1 MLHALGADGDILE
14 LFRRGFEGHLRQY
27 TEAKTV
33 EVPFARDGMYYK
45 EFPVSLDWFHHG
57 EGFSAFFH
65 YGLCDPGD
73 RRYLQRARRYAG
85 FYMDEDPQAPNYDP
99 RHRLIRSLL
108 NGSRGPML
116 RKATALDWA
125 GDPIEVE
132 GRFRLLHSERS
143 YAEMLA
149 HFEEYTDV
157 AGDHPNNL
165 GATQLAHTAFALGG
179 GERYRD
185 WLLEYVDAWVER
197 TDENGGIIPSNVG
210 LDGSIGGECG
220 GRWWGGCYGWGFTVT
235 VPQTGEPA
243 HRCCAYARAFY
254 GFANAL
260 LMNGKTVLHRP
271 LERGHRPRQRQ
282 RRRDRR
288 PHHVP
293 PHARRRGLVRPPADP
308 LRRRRP
314 ADLVLVPGGPG
325 RRTRRGRRLGGF
337 RAWKRRRLSRK
348 GTRIRPRAAAPPRRR
363 DARRHDHPRHPP
375 VGRHERLNPAVTENL
390 TRLMLGGLPT
400 GRDGHSLHCR
410 LRYFDADRRR
420 AGLPRDVGALVE
432 RMDAE
437 NVDVSL
443 VNLSPVHERTV
454 VVQGGAYAEHR
465 SEVVS
470 RAGQSVEIQGG
481 IDSQRRSAFVVAPGA
496 GMRRSAAH
504 RPAALRAPADLRLS
518 LGPAMTAPAG
528 TARFAD
534 DSEERSN
541 PMSEALRKFRV
552 SNDALDDGEELR
564 RRIAGEGY
572 LFFRGLQDA
581 DRMLALRR
589 DMLSVIAEAGWL
601 VPGTDPA
608 DGIADPSRACTEG
621 DPEYTP
627 VYSAVYKL
635 ESFHRAGHWPEVLDL
650 MGKVIGQPVLP
661 HPQKIARLWFR
672 SSPTTPPPCTRTSYT
687 SRGTSTPTP
696 AGPRSATARS
706 SWDRWR
712 SSPSRTSSRA
722 FSTTTSRSVPGV

>member
-1 MLHALGADGDILE
+1 MNPPRWALLERQLLDAQAEACREFYERYFDERGYLLCVPRWGGDDGPDDAAENQLNWTVLHALGADDDILD

-57 EGFSAFFH
+57 EGFSSFFH
-65 YGLCDPGD
+65 YGLSDPYD
-73 RRYLQRARRYAG
+73 RRYLQRSRRYAG

-99 RHRLIRSLL
+99 RHRLIRSLM

-132 GRFRLLHSERS
+132 GRFRLVHNEGS

-165 GATQLAHTAFALGG
+165 GATQLALTAFALGG

-197 TDENGGIIPSNVG
+197 TDENDGIIPSNIG
-210 LDGSIGGECG
+210 LDGRIGGECG

-243 HRCCAYARAFY
+243 HRCCAYSRPFY

-260 LMNGKTVLHRP
+260 LITGKESYVDLWRGVIDRVNDNAAEIDGRTMYPRMHGDEGWYAHQPAPFDAGALQTWFWSQDAQDAERVGDDWVAFVRGGGGSFP
-271 LERGHRPRQRQ
+271 EKALES
-282 RRRDRR
+282 D
-288 PHHVP
+288 
-293 PHARRRGLVRPPADP
+293 LEL
-308 LRRRRP
+308 LRRRVAEMR
-314 ADLVLVPGGPG
+314 ADSTTPD
-325 RRTRRGRRLGGF
+325 T
-337 RAWKRRRLSRK
+337 RLSDDMN
-348 GTRIRPRAAAPPRRR
+348 G
-363 DARRHDHPRHPP
+363 
-375 VGRHERLNPAVTENL
+375 LNPAVTENL

-410 LRYFDADRRR
+410 LRYFDPDRRR
-420 AGLPRDVGALVE
+420 AGLPPDVGALVE

-465 SEVVS
+465 SELVS
-470 RAGQSVEIQGG
+470 CGGQDAELQGG
-481 IDSQRRSAFVVAPGA
+481 FDSQRRSAFVVRLTPGC
-496 GMRRSAAH
+496 GGQVRIRQLRYAH
-504 RPAALRAPADLRLS
+504 PP
-518 LGPAMTAPAG
+518 T
-528 TARFAD
+528 FAF
-534 DSEERSN
+534 
-541 PMSEALRKFRV
+541 P
-552 SNDALDDGEELR
+552 
-564 RRIAGEGY
+564 
-572 LFFRGLQDA
+572 
-581 DRMLALRR
+581 
-589 DMLSVIAEAGWL
+589 
-601 VPGTDPA
+601 
-608 DGIADPSRACTEG
+608 
-621 DPEYTP
+621 
-627 VYSAVYKL
+627 
-635 ESFHRAGHWPEVLDL
+635 
-650 MGKVIGQPVLP
+650 
-661 HPQKIARLWFR
+661 
-672 SSPTTPPPCTRTSYT
+672 
-687 SRGTSTPTP
+687 
-696 AGPRSATARS
+696 
-706 SWDRWR
+706 WDR
-712 SSPSRTSSRA
+712 P
-722 FSTTTSRSVPGV
+722 

>member
-1 MLHALGADGDILE
+1 MHPPRWALLERQLLDAQAEACREFYDRYFDERGYLLCVPRWGGDDGPDDAAENQLNWTVLHALGADDDILE

-65 YGLCDPGD
+65 YGLSDPYD

-85 FYMDEDPQAPNYDP
+85 FYMGEDPQAPNYDR
-99 RHRLIRSLL
+99 RHRLIRSLM

-197 TDENGGIIPSNVG
+197 TDENDGIIPSNVG

-235 VPQTGEPA
+235 VPQTGAPA
-243 HRCCAYARAFY
+243 HRCCACARAFY

-260 LMNGKTVLHRP
+260 LMTGKQSYVDLWRGVIDRVNDNAAEIDGRTMYPRMHGDEGWYAHQPTPFDAGALQTWFWSQDGQDAERVGSDDWVAYVRRNGGAFPEKA
-271 LERGHRPRQRQ
+271 LES
-282 RRRDRR
+282 
-288 PHHVP
+288 
-293 PHARRRGLVRPPADP
+293 
-308 LRRRRP
+308 
-314 ADLVLVPGGPG
+314 DLELL
-325 RRTRRGRRLGGF
+325 RGRVAGM
-337 RAWKRRRLSRK
+337 RADTTTPDTRLSDDMN
-348 GTRIRPRAAAPPRRR
+348 G
-363 DARRHDHPRHPP
+363 
-375 VGRHERLNPAVTENL
+375 LNPAVTENL

-443 VNLSPVHERTV
+443 VNLSPVHERTA

-470 RAGQSVEIQGG
+470 CGGQSVELQGG
-481 IDSQRRSAFVVAPGA
+481 FDSQRRSAFVVRLAPGC
-496 GMRRSAAH
+496 GGQLRIRQRRYAH
-504 RPAALRAPADLRLS
+504 PP
-518 LGPAMTAPAG
+518 T
-528 TARFAD
+528 FAF
-534 DSEERSN
+534 
-541 PMSEALRKFRV
+541 P
-552 SNDALDDGEELR
+552 
-564 RRIAGEGY
+564 
-572 LFFRGLQDA
+572 
-581 DRMLALRR
+581 
-589 DMLSVIAEAGWL
+589 
-601 VPGTDPA
+601 
-608 DGIADPSRACTEG
+608 
-621 DPEYTP
+621 
-627 VYSAVYKL
+627 
-635 ESFHRAGHWPEVLDL
+635 
-650 MGKVIGQPVLP
+650 
-661 HPQKIARLWFR
+661 
-672 SSPTTPPPCTRTSYT
+672 
-687 SRGTSTPTP
+687 
-696 AGPRSATARS
+696 
-706 SWDRWR
+706 WDR
-712 SSPSRTSSRA
+712 P
-722 FSTTTSRSVPGV
+722 

>member
-1 MLHALGADGDILE
+1 MSPPRWALLERQLLDAQAEACREFYDRYFDERGYLLCVPRWGGDDGPDDAAENQLNWTVLHALGADDDILD

-65 YGLCDPGD
+65 YGLSDPYD
-73 RRYLQRARRYAG
+73 RRYLQRARRYTG

-99 RHRLIRSLL
+99 RHRLIRSLM

-132 GRFRLLHSERS
+132 GRFGLLHNERS

-165 GATQLAHTAFALGG
+165 GATQLALTAFALGD

-197 TDENGGIIPSNVG
+197 TDENDGIIPSNIRSRRPYRRRVRRQVVG
-210 LDGSIGGECG
+210 RLLRLGI
-220 GRWWGGCYGWGFTVT
+220 
-235 VPQTGEPA
+235 
-243 HRCCAYARAFY
+243 HR
-254 GFANAL
+254 
-260 LMNGKTVLHRP
+260 HRP
-271 LERGHRPRQRQ
+271 ADRGAGAPLLRLHPRLLRVRQCPADDGEAVVRRSLERGHRPRQRQ

-293 PHARRRGLVRPPADP
+293 AHARRRGLVRPPADP
-308 LRRRRP
+308 FRRRRP
-314 ADLVLVPGGPG
+314 ADLVLVPGTP
-325 RRTRRGRRLGGF
+325 RTPNASATTTGWRSCAEEAVPF
-337 RAWKRRRLSRK
+337 REKALESDLELLRRRVAEMRADTTTPDTRLSDDMN
-348 GTRIRPRAAAPPRRR
+348 G
-363 DARRHDHPRHPP
+363 
-375 VGRHERLNPAVTENL
+375 LNPAVTENL

-410 LRYFDADRRR
+410 LRYFDAGRRR
-420 AGLPRDVGALVE
+420 AGVPRDVGALVE

-465 SEVVS
+465 CELVS
-470 RAGQSVEIQGG
+470 SGGEDFELQGG
-481 IDSQRRSAFVVAPGA
+481 SDSQRRSAFAVRLPPGC
-496 GMRRSAAH
+496 GGLLRIRQRRYAH
-504 RPAALRAPADLRLS
+504 PP
-518 LGPAMTAPAG
+518 T
-528 TARFAD
+528 FAF
-534 DSEERSN
+534 
-541 PMSEALRKFRV
+541 P
-552 SNDALDDGEELR
+552 
-564 RRIAGEGY
+564 
-572 LFFRGLQDA
+572 
-581 DRMLALRR
+581 
-589 DMLSVIAEAGWL
+589 
-601 VPGTDPA
+601 
-608 DGIADPSRACTEG
+608 
-621 DPEYTP
+621 
-627 VYSAVYKL
+627 
-635 ESFHRAGHWPEVLDL
+635 
-650 MGKVIGQPVLP
+650 
-661 HPQKIARLWFR
+661 
-672 SSPTTPPPCTRTSYT
+672 
-687 SRGTSTPTP
+687 
-696 AGPRSATARS
+696 
-706 SWDRWR
+706 WDR
-712 SSPSRTSSRA
+712 P
-722 FSTTTSRSVPGV
+722 

>member
-1 MLHALGADGDILE
+1 MRTLSDMKNHGCSPGGHEPHAPNLTLDTPMHPPRWALLQRQLLDAQAEACREFYERYFDERGYLLCVPRWGGDDGPDDAAENQLNWTVLHALGAEDDILD

-33 EVPFARDGMYYK
+33 EVPFARDGMYYR

-65 YGLCDPGD
+65 YGLSDPYD
-73 RRYLQRARRYAG
+73 RRYLQRARRFAG

-99 RHRLIRSLL
+99 RHRLIRSLM

-132 GRFRLLHSERS
+132 GRFGLLHNERS

-165 GATQLAHTAFALGG
+165 GATQLALTAFALGD

-197 TDENGGIIPSNVG
+197 TDENDGIIPSNIG

-243 HRCCAYARAFY
+243 HRCCAYSRAFY

-260 LMNGKTVLHRP
+260 LMTGKQSYVDLWRGVIDRVNDNAAEIDGRTMYPRMHGDEGWYAHQPTPFDAGALQTWFWSQDAQDAERVGDDWVAFVRGGGGSFP
-271 LERGHRPRQRQ
+271 EKALES
-282 RRRDRR
+282 D
-288 PHHVP
+288 
-293 PHARRRGLVRPPADP
+293 LEL
-308 LRRRRP
+308 LRRRVAEMR
-314 ADLVLVPGGPG
+314 AD
-325 RRTRRGRRLGGF
+325 RTTPDT
-337 RAWKRRRLSRK
+337 RLSDDMN
-348 GTRIRPRAAAPPRRR
+348 G
-363 DARRHDHPRHPP
+363 
-375 VGRHERLNPAVTENL
+375 LNPAVTENL

-443 VNLSPVHERTV
+443 ANLSPVHERTV
-454 VVQGGAYAEHR
+454 VVQGGAYAEHH
-465 SEVVS
+465 SELVS
-470 RAGQSVEIQGG
+470 LNGKTFELQGG
-481 IDSQRRSAFVVAPGA
+481 FDSQRRSAFVVRLAPGC
-496 GMRRSAAH
+496 GGR
-504 RPAALRAPADLRLS
+504 LRLRQRRYAH
-518 LGPAMTAPAG
+518 PPT
-528 TARFAD
+528 FAF
-534 DSEERSN
+534 
-541 PMSEALRKFRV
+541 P
-552 SNDALDDGEELR
+552 
-564 RRIAGEGY
+564 
-572 LFFRGLQDA
+572 
-581 DRMLALRR
+581 
-589 DMLSVIAEAGWL
+589 
-601 VPGTDPA
+601 
-608 DGIADPSRACTEG
+608 
-621 DPEYTP
+621 
-627 VYSAVYKL
+627 
-635 ESFHRAGHWPEVLDL
+635 
-650 MGKVIGQPVLP
+650 
-661 HPQKIARLWFR
+661 
-672 SSPTTPPPCTRTSYT
+672 
-687 SRGTSTPTP
+687 
-696 AGPRSATARS
+696 
-706 SWDRWR
+706 WDR
-712 SSPSRTSSRA
+712 P
-722 FSTTTSRSVPGV
+722 